1 MRYFACTAASIV
13 LLAFVVPH
21 EASAWGKVG
30 HATVAD
36 IAEAHLTP
44 TALAEVKKL
53 LAVEGDKHMSDI
65 SSWADEA
72 KAEGLEG
79 SPSHTI
85 RLPMDNSPASAH
97 PCPGGF
103 CAGDAIERYG
113 AVLSDPTKSDAE
125 REIAL
130 KYIVHLV
137 GDLHQPLHDVNAT
150 GSGIKVKF
158 RNEDKVLHQVWDE
171 GIIDEHG
178 GSAVK
183 LAKEL
188 DKTEAGVKTGGTPMD
203 WAIEG
208 RIIAQT
214 KIYNTIP
221 LKPTGVIVLPR
232 SYAKDNWPI
241 VAQRLEQG
249 GLRLA
254 EVLNKLLQ

>member
-1 MRYFACTAASIV
+1 MRYFAFAAASLT
-13 LLAFVVPH
+13 LLAFAVPH
-21 EASAWGKVG
+21 KAIAWGKVG
-30 HATVAD
+30 HAAVAD
-36 IAEAHLTP
+36 IAESHLTP
-44 TALAEVKKL
+44 AALADVKKL

-85 RLPMDNSPASAH
+85 RLPIDNGPVRAH

-103 CAGDAIERYG
+103 CAGDAIERYS

-137 GDLHQPLHDVNAT
+137 GDLHQPLHDVDA
-150 GSGIKVKF
+150 GGGMKVKF
-158 RNEDKVLHQVWDE
+158 EGKDETLHQVWDS
-171 GIIDEHG
+171 GIINDHG
-178 GSAVK
+178 SSPEK
-183 LAKEL
+183 LAREVSKLEK
-188 DKTEAGVKTGGTPMD
+188 DVKTGGTPMD

-214 KIYNTIP
+214 NIYNTIP
-221 LKPTGVIVLPR
+221 LKPTGVVVLPG
-232 SYAKDNWPI
+232 SYAKDHWPI

-254 EVLNKLLQ
+254 EILNKLLQ